1 MDDNTVA
8 MVVTLAL
15 IFAVSGVVLL
25 RPIVKKLAVFL
36 EVAAEARRR
45 ALAGNGVDE
54 VRSRLGAIE
63 GRLAS
68 LEAGDSGTREL
79 RDQVRFL
86 EQLVAE
92 RQGSTALPRRDA

>member
-1 MDDNTVA
+1 VDDNTAA

-15 IFAVSGVVLL
+15 IFAASGVVLL
-25 RPIVKKLAVFL
+25 RPIVKKLAIFL

-45 ALAGNGVDE
+45 ALAGDGVDE
-54 VRSRLGAIE
+54 VKSRLGAIE
-63 GRLAS
+63 GRLAA

-92 RQGSTALPRRDA
+92 RHEPAVLSRGDR

>member
-45 ALAGNGVDE
+45 ALAGDGVEE
-54 VRSRLGAIE
+54 VTNRLGALE
-63 GRLAS
+63 GRLAA
-68 LEAGDSGTREL
+68 LEVGETGTREL

-92 RQGSTALPRRDA
+92 RQGSAAFPRGDA